1 MKIIS
6 ESFVPYTESVDLKD
20 LGINKEQVSCYGN
33 FINEKLCL
41 GFFHST
47 HCTSDT
53 ILALSYGQAFDF
65 IRSKFRI
72 EGWVQPYLSPQ
83 PRRYEAK
90 FWYGGRTPSEGISV
104 GIYDTHLEAE
114 LECLRAIIQFI
125 KEHDEFNKSNIE

>member
-1 MKIIS
+1 MRTIAENS
-6 ESFVPYTESVDLKD
+6 LPYAESLELKAF
-20 LGINKEQVSCYGN
+20 GVNEEQISCYGN
-33 FINEKLCL
+33 FIHEKLCL

-47 HCTSDT
+47 HCTPDT

-65 IRSKFRI
+65 FRKKYRI

-90 FWYGGRTPSEGISV
+90 FWYGGRTASTGDSI

-114 LECLRAIIQFI
+114 LECLRHMIKFI
-125 KEHDEFNKSNIE
+125 KEHDLINKILGS